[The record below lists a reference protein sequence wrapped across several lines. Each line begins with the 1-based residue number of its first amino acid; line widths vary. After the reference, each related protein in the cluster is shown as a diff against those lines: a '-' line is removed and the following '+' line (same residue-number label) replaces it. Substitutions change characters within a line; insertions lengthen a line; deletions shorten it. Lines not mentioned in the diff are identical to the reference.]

1 MKFLVANIFVFLS
14 LGAVIFFQVASLEE
28 NRIFLNE
35 NKEFISERAPAA
47 INPGVSSEIINS
59 GKISSADIKQ
69 EISKSLNCNGIEKEI
84 ITKEELVIISGMSCG
99 KLRNIK
105 ITNLNNGFTA
115 SVFELSE
122 KQYKTD
128 LIPLTIGANKITVE
142 YELTAKKQSPTEKK
156 TQFIIHRQ
164 N

>member
-14 LGAVIFFQVASLEE
+14 LGVAIFFQVVSLEE
-28 NRIFLNE
+28 NKILSSE
-35 NKEFISERAPAA
+35 HKEVGVERSPAA
-47 INPGVSSEIINS
+47 INPSMNSETLS
-59 GKISSADIKQ
+59 PSKISSVDIKQ
-69 EISKSLNCNGIEKEI
+69 EISKGLNCNGMEKEI
-84 ITKEELVIISGMSCG
+84 ITKEELVIISGMNCG

-115 SVFELSE
+115 SVFELGE

-142 YELTAKKQSPTEKK
+142 YELTAKKQPTAEKK